1 VRLTVSAVEV
11 PKATQ
16 ISISLLNASRLYNGR
31 VVTLCCYAAKT
42 AANFT
47 VGLTNVHPLMNN
59 PEMGNYNV
67 CGQYPGLVPQG
78 ATVKLQCENT
88 DLQPARYVI
97 VQFPTADRLRFCEL
111 EVYATEGWAAHYS
124 NTHRFFEEP
133 KFSSKVMAI
142 GPPLRII
149 SK

>member
-1 VRLTVSAVEV
+1 
-11 PKATQ
+11 
-16 ISISLLNASRLYNGR
+16 
-31 VVTLCCYAAKT
+31 VTFYCYVGEN

-47 VGLTNVHPLMNN
+47 VGLTNVHPLMNS

-97 VQFPTADRLRFCEL
+97 VQFPTDDQFPTAKRLRLCEL
-111 EVYATEGWAAHYS
+111 DVYTEEGS
-124 NTHRFFEEP
+124 VVHRVLNDTA
-133 KFSSKVMAI
+133 SLL
-142 GPPLRII
+142 LRWR
-149 SK
+149 